1 LEAIFMKL
9 LNMPIPLAGS
19 HRRAFRK
26 VWLSAAAWIACLL
39 LVLLLAPAA
48 SAQDNATITGF
59 VNDPSGAVVPNA
71 QITLTST
78 ATNQSRQTV
87 SNASGSYRF
96 ANVGIGTYTLTVVAQ
111 GFQKYSKTGIVVNV
125 AQTVEQDAVLA
136 IGSQAQ
142 TVTVAADALQVQT
155 ETSEVSTLINGT
167 QVEQLATNGRNIT
180 ALAALGLGVSNT
192 LPPFGGVNALTSA
205 NGISF
210 NGTRSTHNIY
220 MIDGG
225 EQNDRGCGGCFM
237 NLPSQDAIAQ
247 FQTLDSNYKPDYG
260 IGSGGTIL
268 MVLKSGTSLY
278 HGEVYEFNRNTDYN
292 ANDYFLKAGGKPR
305 SKFQLNIPGGNI
317 GGPLWIPGVYNANKN
332 RTFFFW
338 NEEWR
343 RLIQGSAPSV
353 TNAILANNFPTA
365 GQSLQYTPPSG
376 KAPIVP
382 IVADPAENALFAA
395 DGLTPGQPFPGNV
408 IPANLIDQ
416 NAVLQLNAGTFPKP
430 NFNNGTQYI
439 ASIPQPTNVRE
450 DIVRIDHSFSSK
462 YQLMGHYL
470 HDTLAQNYFPPLW
483 GNSSYP
489 TVGTAMNNPS
499 YSAVIKLTQTYS
511 PNLLNETA
519 FLYSGNKITL
529 TPVQGPGGGQF
540 VKPSGWNG
548 TSFFPDANNRLNRLP
563 EVQLQGSP
571 INVTWSPSYYPW
583 KNGYEG
589 FQYRDDVSWT
599 KGRHQFKFG
608 AGWLHTYKNQELQY
622 NTNGVTTFNSSNF
635 SGDSYVNYLLG
646 MATSYSQLEYLWGK
660 HWVNNNY
667 SGYAND
673 DWHVSPRL
681 VLNIGIRYDGLPHA
695 FERYDKFSN
704 FVPALYDRTQG
715 NPMLP
720 DGTLNPLK
728 LSTFA
733 STGSEQFYLNGI
745 REAGVGG
752 FPRGNVRNHYY
763 TFQPRIGWAWDIN
776 GNGKTVFRGGY
787 GLFWERI
794 QGNDVYNAALNP
806 PFAYIPSATNVY
818 FSNPNRSVLTG
829 TTTLN
834 HFPSNITNIKYDYN
848 SPGTSNY
855 SLGIQRELAPSI
867 IAVVQYVGS
876 TGFSQNNDRQ
886 INTLPLFNFDT
897 TTPGSDPNNPYWD
910 RQQVASGKL
919 LANIYR
925 QYPGYANINQE
936 ENETNFNY
944 NSLQAGFRVE
954 NRHGLTTQFAYTW
967 SHLLSVVANDLNG
980 ISNPFDAHYDF
991 GSDTG
996 FDRRHILNVS
1006 YVYALPWY
1014 RKSTNAA
1021 ARTIIG
1027 GWSISGITFVE
1038 SGLPLRP
1045 NYSGSDTLG
1054 LGGGTSNR
1062 PNQVSKVGYPKQL
1075 SPTANQWFTPAS
1087 FADPLAPWAGGTN
1100 QGFGNSRKDAIKGPG
1115 IQNWNISLFKSI
1127 PFTSSE
1133 RVHLDLRFE
1142 SFNTFNHTNPQ
1153 GVDLNNHDSNF
1164 GKITSDYG
1172 PRTLQ
1177 LGGKLSF

>member
-1 LEAIFMKL
+1 MIKNTTQPPTAARRRLARGIF
-9 LNMPIPLAGS
+9 S
-19 HRRAFRK
+19 F
-26 VWLSAAAWIACLL
+26 SAAICLAFIALL
-39 LVLLLAPAA
+39 LVSAPAA
-48 SAQDNATITGF
+48 WGQDNATITGF
-59 VNDPSGAVVPNA
+59 INDPSGAVVPNA
-71 QITLTST
+71 QITLTKNS
-78 ATNQSRQTV
+78 TNQVRETV
-87 SNASGSYRF
+87 SNATGNYRF
-96 ANVGIGTYTLTVVAQ
+96 ANVGVGTYTLTVVAQ
-111 GFQKYSKTGIVVNV
+111 GFQRYTKTGIEVNV
-125 AQTVEQDAVLA
+125 AQTLEQDAVLA
-136 IGSQAQ
+136 VGTQQQ

-155 ETSEVSTLINGT
+155 ETSEVSTLINST

-180 ALAALGLGVSNT
+180 SLAALGLGVSNT
-192 LPPFGGVNALTSA
+192 LPPFGGVNALTSS
-205 NGISF
+205 NSISF

-268 MVLKSGTSLY
+268 MVLKSGTSQF
-278 HGEVYEFNRNTDYN
+278 HGTLYEFNRNTAYN
-292 ANDYFLKAGGKPR
+292 ANDFFLNAAGKPR

-317 GGPLWIPGVYNANKN
+317 GGPLFIPHVYNENKT

-338 NEEWR
+338 NEAWR
-343 RLIQGSAPSV
+343 RLIQGSSPSI
-353 TNAILANNFPTA
+353 TNAILASNFPTA
-365 GQSLQYTPPSG
+365 GAPLAYTATT
-376 KAPIVP
+376 APVVP
-382 IVADPAENALFAA
+382 NVGDPAKLALYAA
-395 DGLTPGQPFPGNV
+395 DGLTPGAPFPTNSDATFN
-408 IPANLIDQ
+408 IPVNLIDQ
-416 NAVLQLNAGTFPKP
+416 NAVLQLNAGTFPRP
-430 NFNNGTQYI
+430 NYNNGTQYI
-439 ASIPQPTNVRE
+439 ASIPQPTDVRE
-450 DIVRIDHSFSSK
+450 DIIRIDHSFNSK

-470 HDTLAQNYFPPLW
+470 HDTLAQDYFPPLW

-489 TVGTAMNNPS
+489 TVGTAMSNPS

-529 TPVQGPGGGQF
+529 TPVQGPDGGQF

-548 TSFFPDANNRLNRLP
+548 TSFFPDANNRMNRMP

-599 KGRHQFKFG
+599 KGRHNFKFG

-635 SGDSYVNYLLG
+635 SGDSYINYLLG
-646 MATSYSQLEYLWGK
+646 MASTYSQLEYLWGK

-673 DWHVSPRL
+673 DWHVSRSL
-681 VLNIGIRYDGLPHA
+681 VLNIGLRYDGLPHA

-704 FVPALYDRTQG
+704 FVPADYDMAQG
-715 NPMLP
+715 YPMNT
-720 DGTLNPLK
+720 DGTINPSY

-733 STGSEQFYLNGI
+733 ATGTEQFYLNGI
-745 REAGVGG
+745 REAGVNG

-763 TFQPRIGWAWDIN
+763 TFQPRVGWAWDIA
-776 GNGKTVFRGGY
+776 GDGKTVFRGGF

-818 FSNPNRSVLTG
+818 FSDPNTSVNTG
-829 TTTLN
+829 ATTLN
-834 HFPSNITNIKYDYN
+834 HFPSNITNIRYDYN
-848 SPGTSNY
+848 APGTENY

-867 IAVVQYVGS
+867 VAVVQYVGS

-886 INTLPLFNFDT
+886 INTLPLVNFDHIT
-897 TTPGSDPNNPYWD
+897 AGADATNPYWD
-910 RQQVASGKL
+910 RSKVASGAYL
-919 LANIYR
+919 PNLYR
-925 QYPGYANINQE
+925 QYPGFANINQE

-944 NSLQAGFRVE
+944 NSLQAGFRIE
-954 NRHGLTTQFAYTW
+954 NRFGLTTQVAYTW
-967 SHLLSVVANDLNG
+967 SHLMSVVANDLNG
-980 ISNPFDAHYDF
+980 ISNPFNARYDW

-996 FDRRHILNVS
+996 FDRRQILNLS

-1014 RKSTNAA
+1014 RKSSNTAL
-1021 ARTIIG
+1021 RLIVG
-1027 GWSISGITFVE
+1027 GWSVSGITFFE
-1038 SGLPLRP
+1038 NGLPLRP
-1045 NYSGSDTLG
+1045 AYSGSDTLG

-1062 PNQVSKVGYPKQL
+1062 PDLVKSVTYPKQL
-1075 SPTANQWFTPAS
+1075 TATANRWFNTDA
-1087 FADPLAPWAGGTN
+1087 FADPAAPWNSGAN
-1100 QGFGNSRKDAIKGPG
+1100 QGFGNAAKDSVKGPG

-1127 PFTSSE
+1127 PLSPSE

-1142 SFNTFNHTNPQ
+1142 SYNTFNHVNPQ
-1153 GVDLNNHDSNF
+1153 GVQMNNHDPNF
-1164 GKITSDYG
+1164 GKVTSDYG

>member
-1 LEAIFMKL
+1 MSYCAVRMSSGFQTDIERG
-9 LNMPIPLAGS
+9 N
-19 HRRAFRK
+19 HR
-26 VWLSAAAWIACLL
+26 LSKGWIAVIAFLL
-39 LVLLLAPAA
+39 LLPSAM
-48 SAQDNATITGF
+48 AQDNGTITGF
-59 VNDPSGAVVPNA
+59 VTDSSGALVPNA
-71 QITLTST
+71 AITLANA
-78 ATNQSRQTV
+78 ATNQSRETV
-87 SNASGSYRF
+87 SNSTGAYRF
-96 ANVGIGTYTLTVVAQ
+96 ASVGIGTYTLKIVAS
-111 GFQKYSKTGIVVNV
+111 GFQAYTKTGIVVNV
-125 AQTVEQDAVLA
+125 AATVEADAVLA
-136 IGSQAQ
+136 VGNQTQ

-155 ETSEVSTLINGT
+155 ETSEVSTLISGE
-167 QVEQLATNGRNIT
+167 QVSQLATNGRNIT
-180 ALAALGLGVSNT
+180 SLAALGLGVSNT
-192 LPPFGGVNALTSA
+192 LPPFSGVNALTSA

-210 NGTRSTHNIY
+210 NGARTTHNIY

-268 MVLKSGTSLY
+268 MVLKSGTNKF
-278 HGEVYEFNRNTDYN
+278 HGTLYEFNRNTAYN
-292 ANDYFLKAGGKPR
+292 ANDYFLNAAGKPR

-317 GGPLWIPGVYNANKN
+317 SGPLFIPHVYNENRT

-343 RLIQGSAPSV
+343 RLIQGSSPSV
-353 TNAILANNFPTA
+353 TNAILAQNFPTA
-365 GQSLQYTPPSG
+365 GTALAYTPPSG

-382 IVADPAENALFAA
+382 VTQDPSKLAIYAQ

-416 NAVLQLNAGTFPKP
+416 NAVLQLNAGTFPHP
-430 NFNNGTQYI
+430 NYNNGTQYI

-450 DIVRIDHSFSSK
+450 DIVRIDHSFNSK

-470 HDTLAQNYFPPLW
+470 HDTLDQNYFPPLW
-483 GNSSYP
+483 GDSSYP
-489 TVGTAMNNPS
+489 TVGTAMTNPS

-519 FLYSGNKITL
+519 FNYAGNKITL
-529 TPVQGPGGGQF
+529 TPIQGPDGGQF
-540 VKPSGWNG
+540 VKPSGWNA
-548 TSFFPDANNRLNRLP
+548 TSFFPDANNRLNRMP

-622 NTNGVTTFNSSNF
+622 NTNGVIAFNSSNF

-667 SGYAND
+667 NGYAND

-681 VLNIGIRYDGLPHA
+681 VLNIGLRYDGLPHA
-695 FERYDKFSN
+695 FERYDQFSN
-704 FVPALYDRTQG
+704 FVPELYDYSLG
-715 NPMLP
+715 NPVLA
-720 DGTLNPLK
+720 DGTLIPSS
-728 LSTFA
+728 LSTFPGT
-733 STGSEQFYLNGI
+733 TGSFYLNGV
-745 REAGVGG
+745 REAGVNG

-763 TFQPRIGWAWDIN
+763 TWQPRVGWAWDIT

-787 GLFWERI
+787 GLFYERI

-818 FSNPNRSVLTG
+818 FSNPNTSVLTG
-829 TTTLN
+829 LTTQN
-834 HFPSNITNIKYDYN
+834 SFPSSLTNIRYDYQP
-848 SPGTSNY
+848 PGTMNY
-855 SLGIQRELAPSI
+855 SMGVQREMAPSI
-867 IAVVQYVGS
+867 VAVLQYVGS
-876 TGFSQNNDRQ
+876 SGYSQNNDRA
-886 INTLPLFNFDT
+886 INTLPLINFD
-897 TTPGSDPNNPYWD
+897 PADPTGNPFYD
-910 RQQVASGKL
+910 RQLVATGK
-919 LANIYR
+919 ANANGYR
-925 QYPGYANINQE
+925 IFPGFAGITQE
-936 ENETNFNY
+936 ENRTNFNY
-944 NSLQAGFRVE
+944 NSMQAGFRVE
-954 NRHGLTTQFAYTW
+954 NRHGLTTQVAYTW
-967 SHLLSVVANDLNG
+967 SHLMSIVANDLNS
-980 ISNPFDAHYDF
+980 ISNPFNAHYDW

-996 FDRRHILNVS
+996 FDRRQVLNIS
-1006 YVYALPWY
+1006 YVYNLPWFT
-1014 RKSTNAA
+1014 KSSNTA
-1021 ARTIIG
+1021 ARMILG
-1027 GWSISGITFVE
+1027 GWTVSGITFFE
-1038 SGLPLRP
+1038 NGLPQRAA
-1045 NYSGSDTLG
+1045 YSGSDTLG

-1062 PNQVSKVGYPKQL
+1062 PDQVAKVTLPKTF
-1075 SPTANQWFTPAS
+1075 SQWFSTSS
-1087 FADPLAPWAGGTN
+1087 FADPVAPWNGGPN
-1100 QGFGNSRKDAIKGPG
+1100 QGFGDAAKDAIKGPG

-1127 PFTSSE
+1127 PFTKGE
-1133 RVHLDLRFE
+1133 GPRIDLRFE

-1153 GVDLNNHDSNF
+1153 GIDLNNHDANF
-1164 GKITSDYG
+1164 GKVTSDYG

-1177 LGGKLSF
+1177 LGGKFIF

>member
-1 LEAIFMKL
+1 MIGA
-9 LNMPIPLAGS
+9 
-19 HRRAFRK
+19 
-26 VWLSAAAWIACLL
+26 LL
-39 LVLLLAPAA
+39 LVFAPVARG
-48 SAQDNATITGF
+48 QDNATITGY

-71 QITLTST
+71 QITLNNT
-78 ATNQSRQTV
+78 ATSQSRETV

-96 ANVGIGTYTLTVVAQ
+96 ANVGVGTYTLTVVAQ

-142 TVTVAADALQVQT
+142 TVTVAADALQVQS
-155 ETSEVSTLINGT
+155 ETSEVSTLISGT

-180 ALAALGLGVSNT
+180 SLAALGLGVSNT
-192 LPPFGGVNALTSA
+192 LPAFGGVNALTSA

-210 NGTRSTHNIY
+210 NGTRSTHNVY

-268 MVLKSGTSLY
+268 MVLKSGSSLY
-278 HGEVYEFNRNTDYN
+278 HGEVYEFNRNTAYN
-292 ANDYFLKAGGKPR
+292 ANDWFLNQGGKPR

-317 GGPLWIPGVYNANKN
+317 GGPLWIPHVYNENKN

-343 RLIQGSAPSV
+343 RLIQGSAPSAQ
-353 TNAILANNFPTA
+353 NAIPAANFPTA
-365 GQSLQYTPPSG
+365 GESLTYQPVNEAATNTVCNPG
-376 KAPIVP
+376 VQAPCVP
-382 IVADPAENALFAA
+382 KTNDPAKLALYAA
-395 DGLTPGQPFPGNV
+395 DGLVPGQPFPGNV

-430 NFNNGTQYI
+430 NFNNGTQFI

-450 DIVRIDHSFSSK
+450 DIVRIDHAINSK

-483 GNSSYP
+483 GNSTYP

-499 YSAVIKLTQTYS
+499 FSAVIKLTQTYS

-529 TPVQGPGGGQF
+529 TPLDGPGGTF
-540 VKPSGWNG
+540 VKPAGWTG
-548 TSFFPDANNRLNRLP
+548 TSFFPDENNRMNRMP

-589 FQYRDDVSWT
+589 FQYRDDISWT

-635 SGDSYVNYLLG
+635 SGDSYVNYILG
-646 MATSYSQLEYLWGK
+646 MASTYSQLEFLAGK

-667 SGYAND
+667 AGYAND

-681 VLNIGIRYDGLPHA
+681 VLNLGLRYDGLPHA

-704 FVPALYDRTQG
+704 FVAEDYDRSLG

-720 DGTLNPLK
+720 DGTLNPAH

-733 STGSEQFYLNGI
+733 QTGDEQFYLNGI
-745 REAGVGG
+745 REAGVNG

-763 TFQPRIGWAWDIN
+763 TFQPRIGWAWDIS

-818 FSNPNRSVLTG
+818 FSNPNTSVLTG
-829 TTTLN
+829 ATTLN
-834 HFPSNITNIKYDYN
+834 HFPSNITNIRYDYN
-848 SPGTSNY
+848 APGTANY
-855 SLGIQRELAPSI
+855 SMGIQRELAPSI

-876 TGFSQNNDRQ
+876 DGFSQNNDRQ

-897 TTPGSDPNNPYWD
+897 SPGADSSNPYWD
-910 RQQVASGKL
+910 RQQVATGAKN
-919 LANIYR
+919 ANLYR

-944 NSLQAGFRVE
+944 NSLQAGVRIE
-954 NRHGLTTQFAYTW
+954 NRHGLTTQVAYTW

-980 ISNPFDAHYDF
+980 LSNPFNAHYDF

-1014 RKSTNAA
+1014 RKSSNAF
-1021 ARTIIG
+1021 ARTLIG

-1038 SGLPLRP
+1038 TGLPLRP
-1045 NYSGSDTLG
+1045 AYSGSDKLG

-1062 PNQVSKVGYPKQL
+1062 PDQVSPVHYPKKLTHEVQRWFDKEAFA
-1075 SPTANQWFTPAS
+1075 SPV
-1087 FADPLAPWAGGTN
+1087 APWDGGPN
-1100 QGFGNSRKDAIKGPG
+1100 QGFGNARKDAVKGPG

-1127 PFTSSE
+1127 AFTSNE
-1133 RVHLDLRFE
+1133 RVHIDLRFE
-1142 SFNTFNHTNPQ
+1142 SFNTFNHANPQ
-1153 GVDLNNHDSNF
+1153 GVNLNSSDANF

-1177 LGGKLSF
+1177 LGGKFVF

>member
-1 LEAIFMKL
+1 ML
-9 LNMPIPLAGS
+9 LLL
-19 HRRAFRK
+19 
-26 VWLSAAAWIACLL
+26 LSAIPAW
-39 LVLLLAPAA
+39 
-48 SAQDNATITGF
+48 SQDNATITGL
-59 VNDPSGAVVPNA
+59 VTDPSGAVVPNGS
-71 QITLTST
+71 ITLTNN
-78 ATNQSRQTV
+78 ATNQSRETV
-87 SNASGSYRF
+87 SNAAGSYRF
-96 ANVGIGTYTLTVVAQ
+96 ANVGVGTYTMTVVAQ

-125 AQTVEQDAVLA
+125 AQTLEQDAVLA
-136 IGSQAQ
+136 VGSQAQ
-142 TVTVAADALQVQT
+142 TVTVTADALQVQT
-155 ETSEVSTLINGT
+155 ETSEVSTLISGT

-180 ALAALGLGVSNT
+180 SLAALGLGVSNT
-192 LPPFGGVNALTSA
+192 LPAFGGVNALTSA

-237 NLPSQDAIAQ
+237 NLPSQDAISQ

-268 MVLKSGTSLY
+268 MVLKSGTKDY
-278 HGEVYEFNRNTDYN
+278 HGELYEFNRNTAYN
-292 ANDYFLKAGGKPR
+292 ANDWFLNQGGKPR
-305 SKFQLNIPGGNI
+305 SKFQLNIPGGNL
-317 GGPLWIPGVYNANKN
+317 GGPLWIPHVYNENRN

-343 RLIQGSAPSV
+343 RLIQGSAPSAQ
-353 TNAILANNFPTA
+353 NAILASNFPTPGA
-365 GQSLQYTPPSG
+365 NLAYTPPSG
-376 KAPIVP
+376 KAPVVP
-382 IVADPAENALFAA
+382 DIQDPAKLALYAA

-439 ASIPQPTNVRE
+439 ASIPQPTQVRE
-450 DIVRIDHSFSSK
+450 DIVRIDHAINSK

-483 GNSSYP
+483 GNSTYP

-529 TPVQGPGGGQF
+529 TPLDGPDGGTF
-540 VKPSGWNG
+540 VKPSGWNA
-548 TSFFPDANNRLNRLP
+548 TTFFPDENNRMNRLP

-608 AGWLHTYKNQELQY
+608 ASVLHTYKNQELQY

-635 SGDSYVNYLLG
+635 SGDSYINYVLG
-646 MATSYSQLEYLWGK
+646 MASSYSQLEYLAGK

-667 SGYAND
+667 SGYVND

-681 VLNIGIRYDGLPHA
+681 VLNLGLRYDGLPHA

-704 FVPALYDRTQG
+704 FVAEDYDRSLG
-715 NPMLP
+715 YPLSS
-720 DGTLNPLK
+720 DGSGTLKPEA

-733 STGSEQFYLNGI
+733 GTGTEQFYLNGI
-745 REAGVGG
+745 REAGVNG

-763 TFQPRIGWAWDIN
+763 TFQPRIGWAWDVT

-818 FSNPNRSVLTG
+818 FSNPNTSVLTG
-829 TTTLN
+829 ATTLN
-834 HFPSNITNIKYDYN
+834 HFPSNITNIRYDYN
-848 SPGTSNY
+848 APGTANY
-855 SLGIQRELAPSI
+855 SMGIQRELAPSV

-876 TGFSQNNDRQ
+876 DGFSQNDDRQ
-886 INTLPLFNFDT
+886 INTLPLLNFDT
-897 TTPGSDPNNPYWD
+897 TTVGSDPLNPYWD
-910 RQQVASGKL
+910 RQQVASGAKN
-919 LANIYR
+919 ANLYR

-944 NSLQAGFRVE
+944 NSLQAGIRIE
-954 NRHGLTTQFAYTW
+954 NRHGLTTQVAYTW
-967 SHLLSVVANDLNG
+967 SHLLSIVANDLNG
-980 ISNPFDAHYDF
+980 LSNPFNAHYDF

-1006 YVYALPWY
+1006 YVYQLPWY
-1014 RKSTNAA
+1014 RKSSNAF
-1021 ARTIIG
+1021 ARTLIG
-1027 GWSISGITFVE
+1027 GWSISGITFIE
-1038 SGLPLRP
+1038 TGLPLRP
-1045 NYSGSDTLG
+1045 AYSGSDTLG

-1062 PNQVSKVGYPKQL
+1062 PNQVAPVHYPKTFTHDTQR
-1075 SPTANQWFTPAS
+1075 WFDTDA
-1087 FADPLAPWAGGTN
+1087 FADPLAPWAGGPN
-1100 QGFGNSRKDAIKGPG
+1100 QGFGNAAKDAVKGPG
-1115 IQNWNISLFKSI
+1115 IQNWNMSLFKSI
-1127 PFTSSE
+1127 AFTSSE
-1133 RVHLDLRFE
+1133 RVHFDLRFE
-1142 SFNTFNHTNPQ
+1142 SFNTFNHANPQ
-1153 GVDLNNHDSNF
+1153 GVNMNNHDSNF

-1177 LGGKLSF
+1177 LGGKLVF